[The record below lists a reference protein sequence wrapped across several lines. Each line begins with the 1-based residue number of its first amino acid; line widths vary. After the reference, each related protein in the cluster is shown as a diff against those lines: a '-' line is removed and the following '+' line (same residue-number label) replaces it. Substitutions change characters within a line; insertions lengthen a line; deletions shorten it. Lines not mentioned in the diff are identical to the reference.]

1 MSSDPLYP
9 SWIGSIRF
17 IASHSLCLLTVL
29 PCSAWHKV
37 TRVYGCTFFTS
48 QGALYQPPLKRHP
61 QDSDH
66 VLLHRKCES
75 RVKAGT
81 QQPVHR
87 GLWLCLWYQKTV
99 GREEGR
105 RKREGKKEEEK
116 EGGNWRKVIEVRKS
130 HLQQWKIKQSKT
142 KAWGIYAINP
152 LWNGFTSKRSQDRST
167 HRAKG
172 MVHPD
177 TNLDQNH
184 ENILDWK
191 YGS

>member
-81 QQPVHR
+81 QRPVHR

-105 RKREGKKEEEK
+105 RKREGKKKKKRREETGGKSSRWESPISSNEK
-116 EGGNWRKVIEVRKS
+116 QNSAKPRLGGFMPSIHYEMDSPANVPRIDLHTVLRAWSTPIPILIRIT
-130 HLQQWKIKQSKT
+130 KI
-142 KAWGIYAINP
+142 
-152 LWNGFTSKRSQDRST
+152 F
-167 HRAKG
+167 
-172 MVHPD
+172 
-177 TNLDQNH
+177 
-184 ENILDWK
+184 
-191 YGS
+191 